1 MRSASFVLAALLT
14 LLVLAGSS
22 SAADVGIE
30 LDKNM
35 TDGSAIKPTY
45 NSTIKIKAIVK
56 AGNQDVQNV
65 TATVRLPEGLLL
77 QDYYMSQGYYDLE
90 TGTWEVGDIPAYNE
104 RSLTLV
110 CLLNRTG
117 NVVVTANVTVDGDDN
132 PSNNNAE
139 LNFKAMGIA
148 DLDLNI
154 TASKQTARVG
164 DTVTF
169 TLKLKNRGPHAA
181 NNINVANFLSGGLGV
196 QSYSY
201 TAGYFDDLTRE
212 WLFETLDAGE
222 EATLTLVCLVNR
234 TGELSDYVSVK
245 GADEGDTNIYNNMAR
260 SSISVQGT
268 DLDLD
273 VSASKTRAYQG
284 DTVNIVC
291 RVKNNGLED
300 AQNVKVNLQLP
311 ANLQV
316 QNVHVERGSYSNGI
330 WSIGDLADN
339 ETVVL
344 NITARI
350 VSAGNFTV
358 NASAVSP
365 VIDDSNTV
373 NNDDIAMI
381 SAAVPKKALKLKIKN
396 NSAVTIRVLLY
407 VTINDHGKIT
417 RKTYN
422 FYLKKGLT
430 RELSLGY
437 FQIGTSALF
446 KQYTYNTNYRSRTV
460 SYLNTY
466 NSTDLRTQRV
476 SATGVK
482 GRQKAPVVRVSTLY
496 FDENGSTLT

>member
-22 SAADVGIE
+22 AAADVGIE

-56 AGNQDVQNV
+56 AGNQDVQNA
-65 TATVRLPEGLLL
+65 TARVQLPEGLVL

-90 TGTWEVGDIPAYNE
+90 TGTWEVGDIPAYEE
-104 RSLTLV
+104 RSLTLL
-110 CLLNRTG
+110 CLMNRTG
-117 NVVVTANVTVDGDDN
+117 TITVNANVTADGDDN
-132 PSNNNAE
+132 SANNNAE
-139 LNFKAMGIA
+139 LDFKVFGIS
-148 DLDLNI
+148 DLQVNI
-154 TASKQTARVG
+154 TSNKETPRLG
-164 DTVTF
+164 ETVRLTV
-169 TLKLKNRGPHAA
+169 KLKNNGPHDA
-181 NNINVANFLSGGLGV
+181 NNIKIGNFISGGLVV
-196 QSYSY
+196 QCFSYD
-201 TAGYFDDLTRE
+201 AGYFDDLTRE
-212 WLFETLDAGE
+212 WVFDTLAAGE
-222 EATLTLVCLVNR
+222 EATLTLDCLVNR
-234 TGELSDYVSVK
+234 TGELSDYVSVREV
-245 GADEGDTNIYNNMAR
+245 DEGDTNTYNNMAR
-260 SSISVQGT
+260 ATLSVRGT

-284 DTVNIVC
+284 DTLNIVC
-291 RVKNNGLED
+291 RVRNNGPED
-300 AQNVKVNLQLP
+300 AQNVRVNLQLP

-316 QNVHVERGSYSNGI
+316 QNVQLDRGNYSNGI

-365 VIDDSNTV
+365 VIDDSNAV
-373 NNDDIAMI
+373 NNDDAVMI
-381 SAAVPKKALKLKIKN
+381 SAAVPKRALKLKIKN

-422 FYLKKGLT
+422 FYLKRGLT

-446 KQYTYNTNYRSRTV
+446 KQYTYNTNYRSRTI

-466 NSTDLRTQRV
+466 NSTGLRTQRV
-476 SATGVK
+476 SVTGVK
-482 GRQKAPVVRVSTLY
+482 GRQKSPVVRVTQLY
-496 FDENGSTLT
+496 FDENGSTIT